1 MYAAALSGDRGGMAL
16 HTELIPP
23 TALTAPLRPVT
34 ARGRVGRRAP
44 GGGRGGRG
52 AAKLL
57 VTGALATGIVALALP
72 KVAGAEWVD
81 IANALKG
88 LTIGQLSLLTVLW
101 LAGLWA

>member
-1 MYAAALSGDRGGMAL
+1 MAL

-34 ARGRVGRRAP
+34 SRGQLARRAP

-57 VTGALATGIVALALP
+57 VSGALATGIVALALP
-72 KVAGAEWVD
+72 KVAGAEWAD

-88 LTIGQLSLLTVLW
+88 LTVGQLVVLTALW
-101 LAGLWA
+101 LAGLWVQTPALTAALPGL